1 MGNDLSWSRAVTIA
15 LGGRIQLDC
24 LTLSSPMPEDGDQKL
39 KEWRTNDYMVMSL
52 LINSMLP
59 EVAETH
65 FGARTF
71 T

>member
-1 MGNDLSWSRAVTIA
+1 MK
-15 LGGRIQLDC
+15 LDC
-24 LTLSSPMPEDGDQKL
+24 LTLSSPMPEDGDQKR

-65 FGARTF
+65 LGARTF

>member
-1 MGNDLSWSRAVTIA
+1 MKSDGEWLVVVSGRHDCFGRKDEIRLSYVIF
-15 LGGRIQLDC
+15 
-24 LTLSSPMPEDGDQKL
+24 PGDQKR

-59 EVAETH
+59 EVAETRL
-65 FGARTF
+65 GARTF

>member
-1 MGNDLSWSRAVTIA
+1 MVSGRHDCFGRKDEIRLSYVIFPNA
-15 LGGRIQLDC
+15 G
-24 LTLSSPMPEDGDQKL
+24 GDQKR

-59 EVAETH
+59 EVAETRL
-65 FGARTF
+65 GARTF